1 MEIVQLYLKHF
12 GRFTDYRLDLNLG
25 INVISGA
32 NESGKSTLHAFIR
45 AMLYGITRTRS
56 KSLDEYQLRQPWENP
71 SHFAGSMKL
80 RYKGKIYRIDRNFY
94 RKEESVEVVCET
106 DGTVADDPLAAI
118 RYFTGGLSEADFCN
132 TLFIRQA
139 QPGAGAQLGDRL
151 RDYLV
156 NREQTADETLDVS
169 AVQELL
175 KKKRRKTEG
184 EKNAALNK
192 IEEEIRAKSQESE
205 YVSRDLER
213 LMERRSGD
221 NAHSEG
227 PGTYERI
234 TGQGGRMPD
243 GADAGGVSAASPS
256 GEGPAGGS
264 AAKQGKEDPGGDLAL
279 SPGRSGLG
287 GSAGEAAR
295 SGLSD
300 TAPEEDP
307 QIPEEPVETAG
318 VLIVAVSLLLRLI
331 HPVPKSERLRRKLKR
346 EAFLDR
352 HLGFREDP
360 EDSMDRELS
369 MRREMRTRDA
379 ILRAREEEEK
389 EERSAALLK
398 EEELARRGR
407 EAERIARSE
416 VFEREISQ
424 RREKLDH
431 LREELEELYRKKAAL
446 SSYDV
451 EIQAIGL
458 AQARIAELA
467 GSIYHES
474 GAEFA
479 RDVSLL
485 LSKMTGGRYTRISLD
500 EKMLVRLNT
509 PDRLLT
515 LDQVSYGTMQQVYFA
530 LRLASAGLLSGDI
543 SVPVILDEPFA
554 MYDEE
559 RLESALRFLSG
570 CGRQVILFSCQRREL
585 EMLSKLQT
593 PSRGRQTCYV
603 NCIYRGIGHEVSPA
617 MPVTES

>member
-1 MEIVQLYLKHF
+1 
-12 GRFTDYRLDLNLG
+12 
-25 INVISGA
+25 
-32 NESGKSTLHAFIR
+32 
-45 AMLYGITRTRS
+45 
-56 KSLDEYQLRQPWENP
+56 
-71 SHFAGSMKL
+71 
-80 RYKGKIYRIDRNFY
+80 
-94 RKEESVEVVCET
+94 
-106 DGTVADDPLAAI
+106 
-118 RYFTGGLSEADFCN
+118 
-132 TLFIRQA
+132 
-139 QPGAGAQLGDRL
+139 
-151 RDYLV
+151 
-156 NREQTADETLDVS
+156 
-169 AVQELL
+169 
-175 KKKRRKTEG
+175 
-184 EKNAALNK
+184 
-192 IEEEIRAKSQESE
+192 
-205 YVSRDLER
+205 
-213 LMERRSGD
+213 
-221 NAHSEG
+221 
-227 PGTYERI
+227 
-234 TGQGGRMPD
+234 
-243 GADAGGVSAASPS
+243 
-256 GEGPAGGS
+256 
-264 AAKQGKEDPGGDLAL
+264 
-279 SPGRSGLG
+279 
-287 GSAGEAAR
+287 
-295 SGLSD
+295 
-300 TAPEEDP
+300 
-307 QIPEEPVETAG
+307 
-318 VLIVAVSLLLRLI
+318 
-331 HPVPKSERLRRKLKR
+331 
-346 EAFLDR
+346 
-352 HLGFREDP
+352 
-360 EDSMDRELS
+360 MDRELS

-389 EERSAALLK
+389 EERSAALME

-416 VFEREISQ
+416 VFDREISQ

-593 PSRGRQTCYV
+593 PSRGFR
-603 NCIYRGIGHEVSPA
+603 
-617 MPVTES
+617 